1 MNLAKIQDNTNHSVV
16 YLNSPDNDEKLILLW
31 LSSKKPSSRSTYSY
45 NIQQYLQF
53 IATPIKETKL
63 EQIINYQNFVR
74 DNYTANTAKTKLA
87 TVKSLFSFAM
97 KTGYI
102 TVNPTRIISTGKGS
116 NAINKRFVEEDI
128 LLELIKNNRENKG
141 LKATVLNLLL
151 YKTGLR
157 ISEAIKLKW
166 EDFSSCSDGYIISVN
181 GKGESQRFI
190 KIDRSFNDFICELRG
205 DSPYV
210 FTGQKGSHLKRTQGY
225 KLVKDFFSQIPEL
238 SPHWLRHCHSIHS
251 LDNGVKI
258 DDLRKSL
265 GHSSLIMTTRYLDA
279 RPHQSSSDFIKI

>member
-1 MNLAKIQDNTNHSVV
+1 MKLANIQDYNPSVV
-16 YLNSPDNDEKLILLW
+16 YLDRPHNDEKLILLW
-31 LSSKKPSSRSTYSY
+31 LASKTPSSRKTYSY
-45 NIQQYLQF
+45 NVHQYLEF
-53 IATPIKETKL
+53 VATPIKDTKL
-63 EQIINYQNFVR
+63 EQIINYQNWVKEK
-74 DNYTANTAKTKLA
+74 YTANTARTKLA

-102 TVNPTRIISTGKGS
+102 TVNPTRIITTGQGT
-116 NAINKRFVEEDI
+116 NAINKRFVEEDV
-128 LLELIKNNRENKG
+128 LLDIIRNNRHTKG

-157 ISEAIKLKW
+157 ISEAIKLSW
-166 EDFSSCSDGYIISVN
+166 DDFSPCGHGYIISIN
-181 GKGESQRFI
+181 GKGDTQRFI
-190 KIDRSFNDFICELRG
+190 KIDAPFYDFICELKG

-225 KLVKDFFSQIPEL
+225 KLVKDFFDQIPEL

-279 RPHQSSSDFIKI
+279 RPHQSSSNFIKI

>member
-1 MNLAKIQDNTNHSVV
+1 MKLANIQDNYNPSVV
-16 YLNSPDNDEKLILLW
+16 YLDSPHNDEKLILLW
-31 LSSKKPSSRSTYSY
+31 LSSKTPSSRKTYSY
-45 NIQQYLQF
+45 NVHQYLDF
-53 IATPIKETKL
+53 VSTPIKQTKL

-74 DNYTANTAKTKLA
+74 EKYTANTARTKLA

-102 TVNPTRIISTGKGS
+102 TVNPTRILTTGQGT
-116 NAINKRFVEEDI
+116 NAINKRFVEEDV
-128 LLELIKNNRENKG
+128 LLDIIKNNRYTKG

-157 ISEAIKLKW
+157 ISEAIKLRW
-166 EDFSSCSDGYIISVN
+166 DDFSPCGHGYIISIN

-190 KIDRSFNDFICELRG
+190 NIDGPFYDFMSELRG

-225 KLVKDFFSQIPEL
+225 KLVKDFFSEIPEL